1 VLEKGY
7 VVVEVTYKASD
18 CSRVIE
24 LSYEGEI
31 KAMEMKRQ
39 GEKCRVKGKGE
50 VEVAMNLACNS
61 HVDSYSIRAQK
72 WLIGETGVDLGDK
85 ALSHKSTEQSEW

>member
-24 LSYEGEI
+24 SSYEGEI

-39 GEKCRVKGKGE
+39 GEKCRVKGEGE

-61 HVDSYSIRAQK
+61 HVNSYSIRAQE
-72 WLIGETGVDLGDK
+72 WLVGETGADLRGK
-85 ALSHKSTEQSEW
+85 ALSYKSTEQSEW